1 MGPGDVPVER
11 IDVTVQKTHGWL
23 GEIAAA
29 SHLNKN
35 RHAGL
40 VAGHILIKLAV
51 GAIPIIIGWALGV
64 VVVAA
69 FVGGYLAALR

>member
-1 MGPGDVPVER
+1 M
-11 IDVTVQKTHGWL
+11 VQKTNEWL

-29 SHLNKN
+29 SRLSKT

-51 GAIPIIIGWALGV
+51 GAIPIIIVLALSLV
-64 VVVAA
+64 VMAA
-69 FVGGYLAALR
+69 FVGGYVAALR